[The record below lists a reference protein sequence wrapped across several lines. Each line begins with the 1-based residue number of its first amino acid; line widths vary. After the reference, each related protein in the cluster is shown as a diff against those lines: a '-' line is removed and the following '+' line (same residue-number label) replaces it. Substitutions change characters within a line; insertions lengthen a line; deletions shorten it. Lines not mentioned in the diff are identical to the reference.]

1 VMRMSD
7 MPEEI
12 NISFLDSDTRPTG
25 LGEVGTPWVM
35 PAVAN
40 AFYRLAGKRL
50 YHMPF
55 TAERVRAVLKA

>member
-1 VMRMSD
+1 

-12 NISFLDSDTRPTG
+12 HVGFIDSDSRPTG
-25 LGEVGTPWVM
+25 LGEVGTPFVM

-40 AFYRLAGKRL
+40 AFFRLTGKQL

-55 TAERVRAVLKA
+55 VAQRVQATLKA